1 MSESVTAE
9 ESTIRS
15 HTYLLR
21 SLTAS
26 EPLQIQPSQI
36 SGFGLFSVGHIKPGQ
51 EILRKVPLVSCVDPT
66 QTQVVCDYCHI
77 YQSGDISYRN
87 ERFLE
92 TKETKINLQV
102 CGGCQRLKYC
112 SKPCQAKAWQ
122 EYHKLECDPKRM
134 KQVQKASHTTQI
146 LIRLLYKIMLGLVNP
161 IQLMAMGQLESK
173 KTKWMAKHEN
183 QIKHDVLFTRLQT
196 KSPLKE
202 IDLQNILCTVCF
214 YIDLLLL

>member
-1 MSESVTAE
+1 MTVRCSELETRARTLWISIYSLHNLSRAKVLILAT
-9 ESTIRS
+9 S
-15 HTYLLR
+15 HTKRDTANGARLR
-21 SLTAS
+21 SST
-26 EPLQIQPSQI
+26 
-36 SGFGLFSVGHIKPGQ
+36 
-51 EILRKVPLVSCVDPT
+51 PT
-66 QTQVVCDYCHI
+66 CRHI

-112 SKPCQAKAWQ
+112 SKPCQTKAWQ